1 MSKFFAWRLF
11 VSRDMAKVGYMIL
24 SKGKWKGRQI
34 VSKEWIDE
42 STRARITLEEK
53 EKNHLEYH
61 IKYGYLWWCR
71 NFYVKDKKVKNRR
84 NIESF
89 LAGGN
94 GGQRIYV
101 FPTVDIAV
109 IFTGGNYNSPLASQ
123 QETIILENY
132 ILPAIL

>member
-1 MSKFFAWRLF
+1 MW
-11 VSRDMAKVGYMIL
+11 
-24 SKGKWKGRQI
+24 
-34 VSKEWIDE
+34 
-42 STRARITLEEK
+42 
-53 EKNHLEYH
+53 
-61 IKYGYLWWCR
+61 
-71 NFYVKDKKVKNRR
+71 R

-101 FPTVDIAV
+101 FPTIDIVV

-132 ILPAIL
+132 ILPAVL